1 MSSTDESG
9 REVLEID
16 ENGPAELLPRSFAH
30 DARCTV
36 GRPRNLL
43 ICRLFGFRDGPLVG
57 LNASAR
63 DFTRFDCLSDEP
75 SIRRTKLPRG
85 GRSGQSRATDSA
97 AGVSP
102 QRYAAHQSSEPQP
115 STRHGLTRTSRAL
128 YGSSP
133 RKRKIRAKSRNHS
146 RLIPRS

>member
-16 ENGPAELLPRSFAH
+16 DNGPAELLPRSFAH

-57 LNASAR
+57 LNATAR

-85 GRSGQSRATDSA
+85 GEADSRGRRTRPPAYRPSAT
-97 AGVSP
+97 
-102 QRYAAHQSSEPQP
+102 Q
-115 STRHGLTRTSRAL
+115 RTSRQSHNPLRAMAL
-128 YGSSP
+128 HA
-133 RKRKIRAKSRNHS
+133 RAERSTGAARESERSARNPAT
-146 RLIPRS
+146 IPV